1 MNGPPRSG
9 LLCDLVVCLD
19 TSGELAKVTAT
30 LLALPPAPQPPDLRL
45 NDSFSSYSSTSG
57 TATQQ
62 LTFRP
67 AVNVALV
74 ADTNSG
80 LARIIMEEPATFRSL
95 LQTLILRLA
104 RSLGVEGLLQTQV
117 VAIPCVSGL
126 LPFYEHEVT
135 PDRWLGGMRASP
147 RLLSLRHTT
156 LVSLSEKVKYVS
168 SASYL
173 CLDPS
178 CAWRGDDSAFVRVF
192 GPAQGGERRS
202 QECLGCGG
210 VLQEQYS
217 RRDVSER
224 VTGRLV
230 VAGRSSVLAI
240 FRQEEAALLRL
251 GGNYSLV
258 FSLVHERAGVERLVM
273 LEVCGVEH
281 LVPALHRQLVVTGA
295 VQLPLSLYC
304 TQLRSLHHR
313 CSSSPWSFVRN
324 LALCMVSSEV
334 LPPTSLLRLR
344 LALLLS
350 LASSGQQLLHLL
362 ATGPDLVLAH
372 RLLRA
377 ALLLSP
383 RSLLHSPTMSLVGTK
398 DKDSSGASC
407 LQAGLLHR
415 ARGGVL
421 YLGEVA
427 GLKPAT
433 RQVVVSVLETGVVSS
448 PALGRSSP
456 LEQPLE
462 CAVWGLAEGG
472 TVCTGKKNCA

>member
-1 MNGPPRSG
+1 MNGPPRPG
-9 LLCDLVVCLD
+9 LLRDLVLCLD

-30 LLALPPAPQPPDLRL
+30 LLALPPAPQPPDLRH

-67 AVNVALV
+67 AVSVALV

-135 PDRWLGGMRASP
+135 PDRWLGGLRASP

-168 SASYL
+168 SATYL

-178 CAWRGDDSAFVRVF
+178 CAWRGDEGAFVKVF

-210 VLQEQYS
+210 ALQEQYS
-217 RRDVSER
+217 RRDISER

-258 FSLVHERAGVERLVM
+258 FSLVHERAGVEHLVR

-295 VQLPLSLYC
+295 VQLPLSL
-304 TQLRSLHHR
+304 RSLHHR

-324 LALCMVSSEV
+324 LALFMVPAEV

-415 ARGGVL
+415 A
-421 YLGEVA
+421 
-427 GLKPAT
+427 
-433 RQVVVSVLETGVVSS
+433 S
-448 PALGRSSP
+448 
-456 LEQPLE
+456 
-462 CAVWGLAEGG
+462 GG
-472 TVCTGKKNCA
+472 TL